1 MKCSYDT
8 WKELERRRDEASKR
22 YEELKALVESGKGSL
37 DERWLA
43 DNEAKK
49 QLGRLEALDGMFRWI
64 TEKP

>member
-1 MKCSYDT
+1 MRCPYDI
-8 WKELERRRDEASKR
+8 WWEVERRRNEASKR

-49 QLGRLEALDGMFRWI
+49 QLGRLEALDGLYRWL
-64 TEKP
+64 EVK